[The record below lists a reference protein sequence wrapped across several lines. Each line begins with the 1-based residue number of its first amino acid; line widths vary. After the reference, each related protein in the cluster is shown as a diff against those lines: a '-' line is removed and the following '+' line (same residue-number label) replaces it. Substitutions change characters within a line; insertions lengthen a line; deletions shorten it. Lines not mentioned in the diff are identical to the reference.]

1 MLPGSGCVAWMMGC
15 MVKSP
20 DRKGD
25 DHGTAAARDVGPGR
39 PRRAGTP
46 LPHHPRRH
54 HPHPLP
60 DAAAARRR
68 HSGPRG
74 RPADLLQPRHGPPG
88 PQALPGWWARR
99 GAAPAPPGAAAPL
112 PARLGARAGP
122 GRRPGSARGGGRQC
136 VVDVS
141 AAGRLPGRAD
151 RASGGDR
158 DGAGRVAPGGV
169 CVQAAPLGASPQGTG
184 PAGVGKK
191 RLRVEA
197 LLAAA
202 ASPVPP
208 PAHTLIPDATLADEL
223 FPEDLPR
230 LLGLLGHADLY
241 LQDEVEVGLHPTL
254 TRVWSRAGRSGQRLV
269 QAPGKNFKRCGFG
282 LVDWRDGHLD
292 WLLAELGEDLVLVY
306 TPTYDPDANRI
317 EWLWRALRRAVTH
330 THRRQRLDDLLADAD
345 RWARTIPAAKVL
357 SQIGSPFAPDPQPVV
372 REELNH
378 AA

>member
-68 HSGPRG
+68 PSGPRG

-122 GRRPGSARGGGRQC
+122 GHRPGSARGGGRQC

-169 CVQAAPLGASPQGTG
+169 CVQ
-184 PAGVGKK
+184 
-191 RLRVEA
+191 
-197 LLAAA
+197 
-202 ASPVPP
+202 
-208 PAHTLIPDATLADEL
+208 
-223 FPEDLPR
+223 
-230 LLGLLGHADLY
+230 ADLY

-292 WLLAELGEDLVLVY
+292 WALAEGRRAVPFCDQLRRAVARSRSRGRIAMVILDNLGIHTPKGSRLLRGLLAELGEDLVLVY

-357 SQIGSPFAPDPQPVV
+357 SQIGSPFAPDQQPTA
-372 REELNH
+372 EPELNH